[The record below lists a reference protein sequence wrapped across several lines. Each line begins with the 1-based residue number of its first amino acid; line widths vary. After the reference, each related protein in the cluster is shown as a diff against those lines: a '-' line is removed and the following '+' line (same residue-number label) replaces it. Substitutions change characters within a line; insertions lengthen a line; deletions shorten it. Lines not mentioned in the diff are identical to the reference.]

1 MNIRQHHTGMT
12 EETLFLSIKFSFFLT
27 TTWIQ
32 SAEWIYEFG
41 ITRLEQ
47 AFLRI
52 FSLASMDYIER
63 WLVLLFSRYSL
74 HFYLLFSG
82 NSCFTTLLTFHALE
96 FSVSHLFSFFILRCY
111 FFLCLRPEIPL
122 TLTIP
127 LPRPLFSSLR
137 VPRSWSRNVF
147 HLGFLWNIKSGLIS
161 LLLNQFS
168 AILLLAFSK
177 ILIHKLFHSTRP
189 LNIIGYDKYL
199 WNISQILS
207 FMESII
213 IAALMGSHHARY
225 YSRSFLYGEIGCQL
239 NFSRTIRDYSDM
251 KSLRALHDQIV
262 CCLGHIGD
270 WYDIWYYCLLHQD
283 KNPFTGLHANII
295 LFLWIISLKIKI
307 HMCDAVGSRNNSKVV
322 KGSRSRA
329 DSTASFPVIME

>member
-1 MNIRQHHTGMT
+1 MHLNFFFH
-12 EETLFLSIKFSFFLT
+12 LFLS
-27 TTWIQ
+27 
-32 SAEWIYEFG
+32 Y
-41 ITRLEQ
+41 
-47 AFLRI
+47 
-52 FSLASMDYIER
+52 
-63 WLVLLFSRYSL
+63 
-74 HFYLLFSG
+74 
-82 NSCFTTLLTFHALE
+82 
-96 FSVSHLFSFFILRCY
+96 ILRCY
-111 FFLCLRPEIPL
+111 YFLCLRPKMP
-122 TLTIP
+122 LTIP
-127 LPRPLFSSLR
+127 IPRPLFSFCR

-177 ILIHKLFHSTRP
+177 ILVHKFFHSTRP

-225 YSRSFLYGEIGCQL
+225 YSRSFLYGEIGCKL
-239 NFSRTIRDYSDM
+239 NVSRTIRDYNDM

-270 WYDIWYYCLLHQD
+270 
-283 KNPFTGLHANII
+283 
-295 LFLWIISLKIKI
+295 
-307 HMCDAVGSRNNSKVV
+307 
-322 KGSRSRA
+322 
-329 DSTASFPVIME
+329 